1 MQTVWKLFARCW
13 AAETRLLVSL
23 LAIAGLLLTFG
34 LIADVAMED
43 EVSAFDR
50 SVLLAF
56 REAPDSKDPI
66 GPHWLQGGARDIT
79 ALGSFAVLG
88 IVLIAVVGYSLLI
101 GRRVAAWLMLGAVLG
116 GVALNSLLKLFFA
129 RPRPELVAPAVEVYT
144 ASFPSGHAA
153 ISAITYLTLAALL
166 ARTTTS
172 RQLRIYFIATGAMLT
187 FLIGLSRVYLGVHY
201 PTDVLAGWCVGAAWA
216 LGCWALMTRLQQ
228 RGEAEPPAGGK

>member
-1 MQTVWKLFARCW
+1 MQAVWKMFARFW

-23 LAIAGLLLTFG
+23 LAIAALLLTFG
-34 LIADVAMED
+34 LVANVAME
-43 EVSAFDR
+43 EKVSAFDR

-56 REAPDSKDPI
+56 REGPNSKEPI

-116 GVALNSLLKLFFA
+116 GIALNSLFA
-129 RPRPELVAPAVEVYT
+129 RPRPVLVAPAVEVYT

-166 ARTTTS
+166 ARTRSWRS
-172 RQLRIYFIATGAMLT
+172 RQDSNL
-187 FLIGLSRVYLGVHY
+187 
-201 PTDVLAGWCVGAAWA
+201 
-216 LGCWALMTRLQQ
+216 
-228 RGEAEPPAGGK
+228 

>member
-1 MQTVWKLFARCW
+1 MQTVGKLVARFW
-13 AAETRLLVSL
+13 PAETRLLVSL
-23 LAIAGLLLTFG
+23 LAMAALLLTFG
-34 LIADVAMED
+34 LIADVAMEE

-56 REAPDSKDPI
+56 REDPNSKEPI

-79 ALGSFAVLG
+79 ALGSFTVLG
-88 IVLIAVVGYSLLI
+88 IVLVAVVGYSLLI

-129 RPRPELVAPAVEVYT
+129 RPRPVLVAPAVEVYT

-166 ARTTTS
+166 ARTTAS
-172 RQLRIYFIATGAMLT
+172 RRIRIYFIAIGMLLT

-201 PTDVLAGWCVGAAWA
+201 PTDVIAGWCLGSAWA
-216 LGCWALMTRLQQ
+216 LACWVVMTRLQQ
-228 RGEAEPPAGGK
+228 RGEAEPPGDS

>member
-1 MQTVWKLFARCW
+1 MQTVGKLVAKLW
-13 AAETRLLVSL
+13 PAETRLLVFL

-34 LIADVAMED
+34 LIADVAMEE

-50 SVLLAF
+50 SVLLTF
-56 REAPDSKDPI
+56 RAAPDSAEPI

-88 IVLIAVVGYSLLI
+88 IVLIAVVGYLLLI

-116 GVALNSLLKLFFA
+116 GVALNSVLKLFFA
-129 RPRPELVAPAVEVYT
+129 RPRPELVAPAVKVYT

-172 RQLRIYFIATGAMLT
+172 RRIRTYFIAIGVLLT

-201 PTDVLAGWCVGAAWA
+201 PTDVIAGWCLGSAWA
-216 LGCWALMTRLQQ
+216 LACWAVMTRLQQ
-228 RGEAEPPAGGK
+228 RGEAEPPGGP